1 MESGADG
8 ALGQGQGAQEGCGV
22 KGGVW
27 GEYGRAWVEAAFRFL
42 SVQIWSLL
50 VTCSSTELG
59 DSSMR
64 TVADALWADVDRG
77 ARELCFRA
85 E

>member
-1 MESGADG
+1 M
-8 ALGQGQGAQEGCGV
+8 
-22 KGGVW
+22 
-27 GEYGRAWVEAAFRFL
+27 EAAFRFL

-64 TVADALWADVDRG
+64 MVADALWADVDSG
-77 ARELCFRA
+77 ARDLCFRA